1 MAKKKF
7 EEEPYNPLAADLLR
21 DAAIQARRRG
31 KGDQSPAAPERKV
44 VDMQPRGRAEI
55 LPRQEMEEEP
65 DDFEDEQ
72 PRPNIADRLTRGR
85 KEQAARTA
93 SPGTTKRYRV
103 TEEEDYEL
111 ENFMLQ
117 LRRRSNTKVSLAVLS
132 RVTNDLMMQ
141 ALPEILSEIDNFGPI
156 HQPPKNDALQYGEFE
171 EAWGTILDRAL
182 RRRRHPR

>member
-21 DAAIQARRRG
+21 DATIQARRRG
-31 KGDQSPAAPERKV
+31 QGAAPEPERKV
-44 VDMQPRGRAEI
+44 VDMPPRVRTDM
-55 LPRQEMEEEP
+55 LPRQEFEHEEEN
-65 DDFEDEQ
+65 EEEEVEEV
-72 PRPNIADRLTRGR
+72 RPNIADRLTRGR
-85 KEQAARTA
+85 SQAQARAA
-93 SPGTTKRYRV
+93 SPGPTKRYRV

-111 ENFMLQ
+111 ENFVLQ
-117 LRRRSNTKVSLAVLS
+117 LRRRSNTKVSLGLLN
-132 RVTNDLMMQ
+132 RVTNGLLMQ
-141 ALPEILSEIDNFGPI
+141 ALPEILTEIENYGPI